1 MPKAVKKALVLL
13 PVILLC
19 VLVFAGISAASREA
33 MKPGSAQALNKKY
46 AHVLQDC
53 SDRGRVICLLES
65 KIGSHRLP
73 EQAKEKLAIMPEEE
87 FRLIAALCDRI
98 EAANGRAG
106 TDLAL
111 LLAAALIVLS

>member
-1 MPKAVKKALVLL
+1 MPKAIKKALVLL

-19 VLVFAGISAASREA
+19 VMVFAGISAASREA
-33 MKPGSAQALNKKY
+33 MKPGPAQTLNKNY
-46 AHVLQDC
+46 ALALQDC
-53 SDRGRVICLLES
+53 GDRGRIICFLES

-73 EQAKEKLAIMPEEE
+73 EQAKEKLATMHEEE
-87 FRLIAALCDRI
+87 FRLVAALCDRI